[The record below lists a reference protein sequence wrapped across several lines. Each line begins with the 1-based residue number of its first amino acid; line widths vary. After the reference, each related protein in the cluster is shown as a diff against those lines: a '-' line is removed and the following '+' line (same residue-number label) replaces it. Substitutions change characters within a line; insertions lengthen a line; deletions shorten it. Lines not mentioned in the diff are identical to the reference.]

1 MHRLL
6 YARASLEVSCIT
18 TSAPTLPP
26 SAQRGYEASF
36 PPRAFDVD
44 LASAWS
50 SVLADNNVEKFETPL
65 DWLHTTFNSGL
76 GIPEHQYSENWLNGG
91 SFCAE
96 LNDVYPHELE
106 HSINLEPWL
115 PPAADINMEIM
126 GMWSTLAGGFHV
138 DDSSDT
144 SQYPSTPQFNYVSN
158 HMSGSQFDQFSS
170 SQTVFYHIQNLEE
183 DEKLREEMHLWL

>member
-1 MHRLL
+1 MQMSDSGGRPLHVLYIHCDHFRMLIAPRDVMHRLL

-126 GMWSTLAGGFHV
+126 GMWSTLAGGF
-138 DDSSDT
+138 
-144 SQYPSTPQFNYVSN
+144 QYV
-158 HMSGSQFDQFSS
+158 FSA
-170 SQTVFYHIQNLEE
+170 
-183 DEKLREEMHLWL
+183 